1 LVELLQE
8 VEQNEKRKKEQA
20 AKGLDAVGYFVLR
33 KLTEDGI
40 KNAEAV
46 SRKVAE
52 SFTKFPNWQRSE
64 GELRELRKQ
73 VTFALLREEDE
84 VEKVTERRRSCSSES
99 TCRTSYLIGLSEV
112 AFVLVPMRHSVC
124 RRRASSRIRDS

>member
-1 LVELLQE
+1 VRRLCRQLSRIARRAQRRRWKKLLQE

-52 SFTKFPNWQRSE
+52 SFTKFSNWQRSE

-84 VEKVTERRRSCSSES
+84 VEKVTAIVDALFTLLRKSARS
-99 TCRTSYLIGLSEV
+99 
-112 AFVLVPMRHSVC
+112 
-124 RRRASSRIRDS
+124 